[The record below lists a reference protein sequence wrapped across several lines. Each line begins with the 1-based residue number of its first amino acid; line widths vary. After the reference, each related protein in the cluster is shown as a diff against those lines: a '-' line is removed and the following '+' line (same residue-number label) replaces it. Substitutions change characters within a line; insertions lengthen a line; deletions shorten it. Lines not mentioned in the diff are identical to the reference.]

1 MSNRFIRRQAPGA
14 LVLAALSLPI
24 LASAAGAE
32 TFSEAAAVT
41 LKAHPMLQAD
51 AAQVR
56 AASEAIATARSG
68 YFPHLSLDTE
78 LNSDTYTR
86 EVGSV
91 GLMGRQ
97 AGIQVQQMLFD
108 GQTTNNRVE
117 GANALHDVQNAERMG
132 DQNQLLLAV
141 ARVYVGVLRERDA
154 LTAAKRNLTY
164 HQQSVATLKAIV
176 KHDAGKGFDLTQ
188 IQAREALAASNVQE
202 REAALRAAEASFVE
216 IVGHAPTDLV
226 TPEALA
232 GAEFKSLEEALRV
245 GQAEHPAV
253 KAAGHRARLRE
264 AEHGEARSSL
274 VPRFDATARFVK
286 GMDRQSLAGQND
298 NAYAGLRGSY
308 ALPTGGANAARA
320 KSAEILVES
329 ANHKVEAAR
338 RDIRESIRVAWAQR
352 EGLAATLPMATEHWT
367 RINEVVAGFKT
378 QYSLGRRTVL
388 DLLIVQ
394 NESYTAETRKI
405 QIHYDRLLAD
415 YALAANAGTL
425 VARFTPPDDTPI
437 QPKIRLEQADQTPPR
452 VSTGATP

>member
-1 MSNRFIRRQAPGA
+1 MPTNRRFRQASYA
-14 LVLAALSLPI
+14 LVLAALAVPM
-24 LASAAGAE
+24 LAPAALAE
-32 TFSEAAAVT
+32 TLAEAAAAT
-41 LKAHPMLQAD
+41 LKAHPTLQAD

-56 AASEAIATARSG
+56 AASEAVATARSG

-97 AGIQVQQMLFD
+97 AGIQASQMLFD
-108 GQTTNNRVE
+108 GQTTNARVA
-117 GANALHDVQNAERMG
+117 GANALRDVQDAERVG

-154 LTAAKRNLTY
+154 LTAAQRNLKY
-164 HQQSVATLKAIV
+164 HQDAVARLKAIV
-176 KHDAGKGFDLTQ
+176 KHDTGKGFDLTQ
-188 IQAREALAASNVQE
+188 IQAREALAASTVQE
-202 REAALRAAEASFVE
+202 REAALRQAEATYLE
-216 IVGHAPTDLV
+216 IVGHAPEGLSA
-226 TPEALA
+226 PAAL
-232 GAEFKSLEEALRV
+232 GGQEFRSLDDALRI
-245 GQAEHPAV
+245 GQQEHPAV
-253 KAAGHRARLRE
+253 KAASHRTRIRE
-264 AEHGEARSSL
+264 AEHGEARGGL
-274 VPRFDATARFVK
+274 VPRFDAAARFVK

-308 ALPTGGANAARA
+308 ALPTGGATVARA

-338 RDIRESIRVAWAQR
+338 RDIRETIRVAWAQR
-352 EGLAATLPMATEHWT
+352 EGLDATLPMATEHWK

-378 QYSLGRRTVL
+378 QYAAGRRTVL

-394 NESYTAETRKI
+394 NESYQAETRKI
-405 QIHYDRLLAD
+405 QLAYDRLLAD

-425 VARFTPPDDTPI
+425 VARFTPPDDTPV
-437 QPKIRLEQADQTPPR
+437 QPKVRIERAEEAPARLSTERTP
-452 VSTGATP
+452 